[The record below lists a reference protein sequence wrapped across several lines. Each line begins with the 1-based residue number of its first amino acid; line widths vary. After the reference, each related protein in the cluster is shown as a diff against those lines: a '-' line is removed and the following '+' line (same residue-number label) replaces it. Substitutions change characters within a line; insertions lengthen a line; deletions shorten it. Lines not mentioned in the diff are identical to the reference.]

1 MMLENNGWVISLK
14 GSWYA
19 ALGQYELVHILPYSP
34 VLYTIPQTPPH
45 ACHVIVWQENILPVL
60 DLATYLAEDG
70 DAWFDTWTTEVSME
84 NLVVIVAYRGFGGS
98 ETKLGAL
105 LLRKV
110 PERVEVTD
118 EQACEL
124 PAHLGRWT
132 ALAIS
137 CFEHPNYGPV
147 PILDLSRIFSS
158 ELIGQYP
165 DQTETT
171 ACTPGDLTQV
181 SCPHAAISS

>member
-19 ALGQYELVHILPYSP
+19 ALGQHELVHVLPYSP

-45 ACHVIVWQENILPVL
+45 ARHVIVWQEKILPVL

-70 DAWFDTWTTEVSME
+70 DAWFDTWTTEVLME
-84 NLVVIVAYRGFGGS
+84 NLVGIVAYRGFGGS
-98 ETKLGAL
+98 ETTLGAL
-105 LLRKV
+105 LLCNV

-124 PAHLGRWT
+124 PAHLGRW
-132 ALAIS
+132 AAVAIS

-147 PILDLSRIFSS
+147 PILDLPRIFSS
-158 ELIGQYP
+158 ELIGQSINALQSHHCSVDRTVVDHP
-165 DQTETT
+165 
-171 ACTPGDLTQV
+171 
-181 SCPHAAISS
+181 